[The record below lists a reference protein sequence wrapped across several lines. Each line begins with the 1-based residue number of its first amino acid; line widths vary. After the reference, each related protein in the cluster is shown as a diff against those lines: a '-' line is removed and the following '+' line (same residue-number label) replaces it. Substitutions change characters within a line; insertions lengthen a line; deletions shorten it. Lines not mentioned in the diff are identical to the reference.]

1 MTTTTALPGL
11 ALFEVPP
18 VTDNAGAG
26 YAVLLD
32 NAVRAESLGYET
44 YWVAEGRFSNIG
56 LPSAL
61 TLLAVL
67 SERTDRLRLGTAVI
81 PLAFDHPQRLA
92 ETAAVVNTLSG
103 DRLELGVGKGNG
115 GGFSAAAYDAFGLDE
130 NRREE
135 LYAEALARLRGAFGV
150 QRVVEGKTFGFYP
163 PAENLPQRLW
173 QATSK
178 VDTARSIGRAGDAL
192 QLHRFASG
200 GPTGTVQ
207 KTLVD
212 AYSSELPSDRSPRIG
227 VSRSVLPA
235 ESKADAVRLFTEHL
249 ERDPGA
255 TPWITRGSSPSEIL
269 RDFYI
274 LHGSPEEIAAELV
287 EDAAVS
293 ESTDYLFSVPLALD
307 DKHYRE
313 SLAVIAGEIYP
324 TLSTVRPN
332 ALQRNLLSTSPIPV
346 G

>member
-1 MTTTTALPGL
+1 MPTTPARSGL

-18 VTDNAGAG
+18 VTGDAGAG

-44 YWVAEGRFSNIG
+44 YWLAEGRFSNIG

-61 TLLAVL
+61 TLLAAL
-67 SERTDRLRLGTAVI
+67 AQRTERLRLGTAVI

-115 GGFSAAAYDAFGLDE
+115 GGFSAAAYNAYGLDE
-130 NRREE
+130 GRREE
-135 LYAEALARLRGAFGV
+135 LYLEALDRLRDAFEV
-150 QRVVEGKTFGFYP
+150 QRVVDGTTFDFYP
-163 PAENLPQRLW
+163 PAGNLPQRLW

-178 VDTARSIGRAGDAL
+178 VGTARSIGRAGDGL
-192 QLHRFASG
+192 QLHRFAQG
-200 GPTGTVQ
+200 GPTGDVQ
-207 KTLVD
+207 KILIH
-212 AYSSELPSDRSPRIG
+212 AYAGELPAGCTPRIG

-235 ESKADAVRLFTEHL
+235 QSKKEAVRLFAAHL

-255 TPWITRGSSPSEIL
+255 LPWHTPGASAAEIL

-274 LHGSPEEIAAELV
+274 LHGTPDEIAAELAD
-287 EDAAVS
+287 DAAATAA
-293 ESTDYLFSVPLALD
+293 TDYLFSVPLGLAD
-307 DKHYRE
+307 QHYRE
-313 SLAVIAGEIYP
+313 SLAVIADEIHP
-324 TLSTVRPN
+324 
-332 ALQRNLLSTSPIPV
+332 ALPGAPQVVPSGGSAAAPPV
-346 G
+346 AVG